1 MAEVRTPSILTTT
14 AGEPLSR
21 IGLGTAAFGAGED
34 QAEATIRRAVDL
46 GVNWIDTDA
55 VFGRGEAERRIGQ
68 SLAALPVGERP
79 FIMMAV
85 GFDWDGRSH
94 RARLRPTLEPR
105 RLRQQLE
112 RSLSRL
118 GTEVADLVKLHLAS
132 SSDALF
138 EDAWSML
145 LDLRQSGLVR
155 NLGLIAPDSAYFE
168 RAERIGACDCVHIEL
183 SLVDRR
189 ASDGELLW
197 RKGAPAII
205 ACRPLAGGELTA
217 TKRTAEAP
225 GDALQPLR
233 RLLWTIAARRRT
245 TPAAVAVAWSL
256 NWPGVAAVAV
266 GARSADEVAAVAKAA
281 EIELS
286 VRDLSDI
293 AKLLPALGGG
303 RGPVHPR
310 RFADV
315 A

>member
-1 MAEVRTPSILTTT
+1 MTEPRTPSTLTT
-14 AGEPLSR
+14 AGGEPLSR
-21 IGLGTAAFGAGED
+21 IGLGTAGLGVRES
-34 QAEATIRRAVDL
+34 QADATIRRAIDL

-55 VFGRGEAERRIGQ
+55 VFGRGEAERRIGR
-68 SLAALPVGERP
+68 SLAALPAGERP
-79 FIMMAV
+79 FVMMAV
-85 GFDWDGRSH
+85 GFDWDGRSP

-118 GTEVADLVKLHLAS
+118 GIEMADLVKLHLAAP
-132 SSDALF
+132 SDALF

-155 NLGLIAPDSAYFE
+155 NLGLIAPDSAHLE
-168 RAERIGACDCVHIEL
+168 RAERISACDSVHVEL
-183 SLVDRR
+183 SLIDRR
-189 ASDGELLW
+189 AGSDLLW
-197 RKGAPAII
+197 RTPTSAVI
-205 ACRPLAGGELTA
+205 ACRPLAGGELTGPP
-217 TKRTAEAP
+217 TEAS
-225 GDALQPLR
+225 GDALQPVR
-233 RLLWTIAARRRT
+233 RLLQTIAARRRT
-245 TPAAVAVAWSL
+245 TPAAVATAWSL
-256 NWPGVAAVAV
+256 SWPGVAAVAV
-266 GARSADEVAAVAKAA
+266 GARSADEVVAVAKAA

-310 RFADV
+310 RFSDA